1 MSNDNINAKMAHF
14 IEVTSAALEEANQ
27 KVAAAETAKTA
38 YATRVPEIV
47 DSLIAMKYIQKESR
61 AVAIQKLSDPAYAL
75 DQLAKMAAQSMQD
88 PEMPNTGLGT
98 AVEPTTAGQATTTNK
113 RASNKRWGDH
123 GDAFVRS
130 LGLDPA
136 VIE

>member
-1 MSNDNINAKMAHF
+1 MSNDVNAKMAHF

-38 YATRVPEIV
+38 YANRVPEIV
-47 DSLIAMKYIQKESR
+47 DSLIAMKYLQKESR

-75 DQLAKMAAQSMQD
+75 DQLAKLAAQSMQD
-88 PEMPNTGLGT
+88 PEVTNTGLGT
-98 AVEPTTAGQATTTNK
+98 AIEPTNAQPATTSK

-136 VIE
+136 AIE